1 MATARDVIAAI
12 NQNGSVH
19 LGDGLTL
26 SAETRAQTYVQF
38 KRRTVDDV
46 RVCYEVRRLGENT
59 LIVQLMTQT
68 EVGRVVDRLRDI
80 ARRAGLGCGVA
91 AGMFGVHGGETI
103 DCHGAGVDYLLGR
116 VQTQL
121 QLLYDTFEGELQ

>member
-1 MATARDVIAAI
+1 MATARDVIAVI
-12 NQNGSVH
+12 NQNGSVN
-19 LGDGLTL
+19 LDDGLTFAVE
-26 SAETRAQTYVQF
+26 SRAQTYAQFRKRKVDGVQI
-38 KRRTVDDV
+38 
-46 RVCYEVRRLGENT
+46 CYELRWLGENR
-59 LIVQLMTQT
+59 LIVQLMAQP

-80 ARRAGLGCGVA
+80 ARRAGLDCGVA

-121 QLLYDTFEGELQ
+121 QSLYDTFEREFQ

>member
-1 MATARDVIAAI
+1 MATAREVIAAI
-12 NQNGSVH
+12 NQNGSVP
-19 LGDGLTL
+19 LGDGVTL
-26 SAETRAQTYVQF
+26 PVETRAQTYVQF
-38 KRRTVDDV
+38 RRRTIDGV
-46 RVCYEVRRLGENT
+46 RVCYEVRRLGENR
-59 LIVQLMTQT
+59 LIVQLMAQA

-80 ARRAGLGCGVA
+80 ARRAGLDCGVA

-121 QLLYDTFEGELQ
+121 QSLYDTFEGELQ

>member
-12 NQNGSVH
+12 NQNGNVR
-19 LGDGLTL
+19 LDDGLTL
-26 SAETRAQTYVQF
+26 AVESRAQTYAQF
-38 KRRTVDDV
+38 RKRTVDGV
-46 RVCYEVRRLGENT
+46 RICYELRWLGET
-59 LIVQLMTQT
+59 RLIVQLMAQA
-68 EVGRVVDRLRDI
+68 EIGPVADRLRDI
-80 ARRAGLGCGVA
+80 ARRAGLGYGVA

-121 QLLYDTFEGELQ
+121 QSLYDTFEREFQ